1 MLEDYPRYLAADS
14 KPYNPLEL
22 ARKTEEIVCRGDAR
36 KYTKFYCVGVYGGI
50 STGYTVGCDLRCI
63 FCWVEWSRDFPEQHG
78 NFYTPRQVFERLVF
92 NARKKR
98 ISKLRISGGEPTL
111 CKDHLLKILDLINT
125 TNYSFI
131 LETNGILFGQDKE
144 YVQSLS
150 KYKNVYIRLCLKAGT
165 PEGFQ
170 KRTGAL
176 GDFFELPY
184 TGIENL
190 MEAKLKFH
198 VACMNDPVLMSREEN
213 QAMLKKL
220 KELNYQDYLEE
231 EVCDPYFTSV
241 KRLEKAGYQIFERRE
256 R

>member
-1 MLEDYPRYLAADS
+1 MLEDYPRYLASDF
-14 KPYNPLEL
+14 KPYDPLKL
-22 ARKTEEIVCRGDAR
+22 AKKTEEIVCRGDSR

-78 NFYTPRQVFERLVF
+78 KFCTPQQVFQRLVF
-92 NARKKR
+92 NAKKKR

-111 CKDHLLKILDLINT
+111 GKEHLLKVLDLINT

-131 LETNGILFGQDKE
+131 LETNGILFGEDKG
-144 YVQSLS
+144 YVESLR
-150 KYKNVYIRLCLKAGT
+150 KYKNVYTRLCLKAGT
-165 PEGFQ
+165 SEGFQ

-176 GDFFELPY
+176 GDFYELPY
-184 TGIENL
+184 KGIKNL
-190 MEAKLKFH
+190 MDAGLKFH
-198 VACMNDPVLMSREEN
+198 VACMNDPALMSREEN
-213 QAMLKKL
+213 NAMLRKL

-241 KRLEKAGYQIFERRE
+241 KRLEKAGYQVFQRRK

>member
-1 MLEDYPRYLAADS
+1 MLEDYPRYLASDF

-22 ARKTEEIVCRGDAR
+22 AKKTEEIVCRGDSR

-111 CKDHLLKILDLINT
+111 CKEHLLKVLDLINT

-131 LETNGILFGQDKE
+131 LETNGILFGEDRG
-144 YVQSLS
+144 YVESLC
-150 KYKNVYIRLCLKAGT
+150 KYKNVYTRLCLKAGT

-176 GDFFELPY
+176 ADFYELPY
-184 TGIENL
+184 KGIKNL
-190 MEAKLKFH
+190 MDAGLKFH
-198 VACMNDPVLMSREEN
+198 VACMNDPAIMSREEN
-213 QAMLKKL
+213 NAMLRKL

-241 KRLEKAGYQIFERRE
+241 KRLEKAGYQVFRR
-256 R
+256 RGR